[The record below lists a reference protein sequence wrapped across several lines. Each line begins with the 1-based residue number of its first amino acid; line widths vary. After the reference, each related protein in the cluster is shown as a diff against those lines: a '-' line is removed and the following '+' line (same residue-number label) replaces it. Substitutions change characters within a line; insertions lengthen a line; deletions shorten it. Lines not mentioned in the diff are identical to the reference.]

1 MRKELGQWRK
11 CGATAASI
19 LKPGEAVSIAELRW
33 ELCQAQLQS
42 YGATS
47 NYAAVRFCR
56 GLICAMGCQFKDGLE
71 DWEVWRNM
79 SKHVRQVVQ
88 DYGLEDYTVAIRIR
102 DALRKRL
109 AKAQYSLGDLICYLC
124 LANLVSEDSDQ

>member
-1 MRKELGQWRK
+1 
-11 CGATAASI
+11 
-19 LKPGEAVSIAELRW
+19 
-33 ELCQAQLQS
+33 
-42 YGATS
+42 
-47 NYAAVRFCR
+47 
-56 GLICAMGCQFKDGLE
+56 MGCQFKDGPE

-109 AKAQYSLGDLICYLC
+109 AKAQYSLGDLICCLC
-124 LANLVSEDSDQ
+124 LANLVSEDDDQ